1 MENTA
6 IDFVVTWVDDSDPVW
21 RAKKAEHTGVGETEG
36 NTNVRYR
43 DWDTLKY
50 WFRGV
55 EKFAPWV
62 RYVFF
67 VTDDQK
73 PEWLNVDHPKLKW
86 VKHTDFI
93 PSEYLPTF
101 SSNAI
106 EWNLHRIKEL
116 SENFVYFND
125 DMFLLRPAA
134 AADYFREGLPCVCAR
149 EEPWVFRSPVGVWSH
164 AAANGLGVIN
174 RHFPKGAAVAAF
186 GRKLRHGSL
195 RQRLGTQLLQ
205 ILYPDAFTGFVN
217 VHGPSAFRKATFRQV
232 WAAEEE
238 LLDAACRRRFR
249 SAADLNQWVMLWWQ
263 VASGAFYPQEMDNLV
278 MDLSEENISRLC
290 HAIRGQSH
298 EALCVNDPGGEVP
311 VAELIA
317 AFEEL
322 LPEKSGF
329 EL

>member
-1 MENTA
+1 MD
-6 IDFVVTWVDDSDPVW
+6 IDIVIAWVDGEDPAWLVEKARYPAPEDDSPS
-21 RAKKAEHTGVGETEG
+21 
-36 NTNVRYR
+36 RYR
-43 DWDTLKY
+43 ELGLLKF
-50 WFRGV
+50 WFRSI
-55 EKFAPWV
+55 EAFAPWA
-62 RYVFF
+62 RKIHF
-67 VTDDQK
+67 VTWGHI
-73 PEWLNVDHPKLKW
+73 PPFLSRNHPKLNI
-86 VKHTDFI
+86 VRHEDFI
-93 PSEYLPTF
+93 PAKYLPTF
-101 SSNAI
+101 NSHTI
-106 EWNLHRIKEL
+106 ELNLHRIPGL
-116 SENFVYFND
+116 SEHFLYFND

-134 AADYFREGLPCVCAR
+134 AADFFREGLPCVCAR

-186 GRKLRHGSL
+186 GWKLRHGSL

-205 ILYPDAFTGFVN
+205 ILCPDAFTGFVN
-217 VHGPSAFRKATFRQV
+217 VHGPSAFRKTTFRQV

-238 LLDAACRRRFR
+238 LLDAACRRRYR
-249 SAADLNQWVMLWWQ
+249 SAADVNQWVMLWWQ
-263 VASGAFYPQEMDNLV
+263 VANGAFYPQEMDNLV
-278 MDLSEENISRLC
+278 MDLSEENIFRLC

-311 VAELIA
+311 VAALIA

>member
-1 MENTA
+1 VD
-6 IDFVVTWVDDSDPVW
+6 IDIVIAWVDGADPAWLAEKARYPAPEDDSP
-21 RAKKAEHTGVGETEG
+21 
-36 NTNVRYR
+36 NRYR
-43 DWDTLKY
+43 ELGLLKF
-50 WFRGV
+50 WFRSI
-55 EKFAPWV
+55 EAFAPWA
-62 RYVFF
+62 RKIHF
-67 VTDDQK
+67 VTWGHI
-73 PEWLNVDHPKLKW
+73 PPFLSRNHPKLNI
-86 VKHTDFI
+86 VRHEDFI
-93 PSEYLPTF
+93 PAKYLPTF
-101 SSNAI
+101 NSHTI
-106 EWNLHRIKEL
+106 ELNLHRIPGL
-116 SENFVYFND
+116 SEHFVYFND